1 MNRNKKANDSNN
13 RTSKVKFEDTVE
25 GKKILNSISA
35 AFHNIRKENEYN
47 GEARIMQNLSKKN
60 KTKFYTNNFEDDLDK
75 LIKNKTESM
84 KRTSQGNDVMMPHDK
99 NSEGYN
105 RVTPPKN

>member
-1 MNRNKKANDSNN
+1 MNRNKKANDSTNSI
-13 RTSKVKFEDTVE
+13 SKVKFEDTVE

-35 AFHNIRKENEYN
+35 AFQNIRKENEYN

-75 LIKNKTESM
+75 LIRNKTEGRQ
-84 KRTSQGNDVMMPHDK
+84 KTSQDNDVMMPQGK
-99 NSEGYN
+99 NNERYN
-105 RVTPPKN
+105 RITPPKN